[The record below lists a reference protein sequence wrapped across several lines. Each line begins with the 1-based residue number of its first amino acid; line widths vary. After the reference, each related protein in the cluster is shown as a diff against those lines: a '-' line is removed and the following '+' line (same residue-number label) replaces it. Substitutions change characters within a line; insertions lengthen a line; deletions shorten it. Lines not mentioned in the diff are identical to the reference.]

1 VGSSNEGSGVRSGV
15 VRIQSSTVQKP
26 RPSYRSRAEQS
37 KSSRHE
43 LLLALQPKKES
54 LSPKQASAASAFACM
69 HSASELL
76 SGSKQP
82 CVTQFW
88 DAVCCGTFGCSKES
102 ALGKLCY
109 CLMRPTIICWRL
121 CQNKRLSP
129 AAKERESPFAQSMR
143 SIIQPHS
150 VTIAKPIDLASR
162 SAAPLSPIRSSP
174 LS

>member
-1 VGSSNEGSGVRSGV
+1 MNFC
-15 VRIQSSTVQKP
+15 
-26 RPSYRSRAEQS
+26 
-37 KSSRHE
+37 
-43 LLLALQPKKES
+43 LLCSPKKES

-109 CLMRPTIICWRL
+109 CLMRPTIIYWRL

-129 AAKERESPFAQSMR
+129 AAKERESLC
-143 SIIQPHS
+143 SIHAVYHPASQRDNRKTHY
-150 VTIAKPIDLASR
+150 LASR
-162 SAAPLSPIRSSP
+162 SAAPLSSIIPSP